1 MTWPDSTIDL
11 SFAKSPSNCVTALIQ
26 TLVPFAPEPPDV
38 ENTSARCCP
47 PRMPEPVESNN
58 KAPTA
63 PARPKL
69 KTRQHVGK
77 TPYRMYNRPRSM
89 TDKETG
95 RTSINVLDPRVAQ
108 QVAAGEVVDRPASVV
123 KELVE
128 NALDAGASRVEVE
141 LGEGGTSRIL
151 VRDDGSGMTSENA
164 SLSVLRHATSKIR
177 NVEDIE
183 AVLTLGF
190 RGEALPSIASVSA
203 FTLTTSSGEGAATRV
218 VVDGG
223 AEAEISAASH
233 PKGTTVLVDRLFYNV
248 PARRAFLKGAR
259 AERAAIVEVVTH
271 LAIAHPKVA
280 FRLTDKGRDY
290 LSLPEAGD
298 LLERLAQILGVAKAR
313 ALRRVEHESGAF
325 GVSGYAALPS
335 LTEGSRAHQTIS
347 VNGRFV
353 RADNLHRGLD
363 DAYRATLPSGRYP
376 PVAIEITADPRRVD
390 VNVHPTKQV
399 VRFSEE
405 RAAREAVAAAVRAA
419 IEWRP
424 QGPASAPRAPE
435 RTYTQDRFS
444 GPSYSRPPTNYPSR
458 AAEDPTPYTAPPAQ
472 GLAEARERLSE
483 ASRPLSEPL
492 AGERGQYGELP
503 ERGGLPQASP
513 DELRII
519 GQLAAGYILVEEP
532 GSLWV
537 VDQHVAHERAI
548 LDRLH
553 DSDSPASVQSLLVPE
568 VVDLSAAEAELA
580 TESLEELSVY
590 GFEAEPFGPRSVRVT
605 AVISTLADRDI
616 AGAVKDA
623 ISAISGTEPGHR
635 REDHILAT
643 IACHSAVK
651 MGDRLSQPEMEAL
664 IKSWLTSH
672 LPATCPH
679 GRSICYRIGLNE
691 VARKLDRH

>member
-1 MTWPDSTIDL
+1 M
-11 SFAKSPSNCVTALIQ
+11 A
-26 TLVPFAPEPPDV
+26 E
-38 ENTSARCCP
+38 
-47 PRMPEPVESNN
+47 
-58 KAPTA
+58 
-63 PARPKL
+63 
-69 KTRQHVGK
+69 
-77 TPYRMYNRPRSM
+77 
-89 TDKETG
+89 KETA
-95 RTSINVLDPRVAQ
+95 RASISVLDPRVAQ

-128 NALDAGASRVEVE
+128 NALDAGASRIEVE
-141 LGEGGTSRIL
+141 LGDGGTSRIL
-151 VRDDGSGMTSENA
+151 VRDDGSGMSRGDAT
-164 SLSVLRHATSKIR
+164 LSVLRHATSKIQ

-183 AVLTLGF
+183 AVTTLGF
-190 RGEALPSIASVSA
+190 RGEALPSIASVSS
-203 FTLTTSSGEGAATRV
+203 FSLTTSTGEGAATKV
-218 VVDGG
+218 VVEGG
-223 AEAEISAASH
+223 EAAEVSAASH
-233 PKGTTVLVDRLFYNV
+233 PKGTTILVDRLFYNV

-271 LAIAHPKVA
+271 LAIAHPTLA
-280 FRLTDKGRDY
+280 FRLTEGGRDY

-313 ALRRVEHESGAF
+313 ALRRVEYESGAF
-325 GVSGYAALPS
+325 AVSGYAALPS

-347 VNGRFV
+347 VNGRVV
-353 RADNLHRGLD
+353 RAENLHRGLD
-363 DAYRATLPSGRYP
+363 DAYRATVPSGRYP

-405 RAAREAVAAAVRAA
+405 RAAREAVAAAVRGT

-424 QGPASAPRAPE
+424 QAPPSAPRAAE

-444 GPSYSRPPTNYPSR
+444 GPSRPPTDYPSY
-458 AAEDPTPYTAPPAQ
+458 AAEGHSPYTAPPARDLQ
-472 GLAEARERLSE
+472 EARERLSE
-483 ASRPLSEPL
+483 ASRPLAEPL
-492 AGERGQYGELP
+492 AEEIGQYGELP
-503 ERGGLPQASP
+503 ERGGLPRASP
-513 DELRII
+513 EELRVI
-519 GQLAAGYILVEEP
+519 GQLAAGYILIEEP
-532 GSLWV
+532 ESLWV

-553 DSDSPASVQSLLVPE
+553 DSDSPATVQSLLVPE
-568 VVDLSAAEAELA
+568 VVDLSPAEAELA
-580 TESLEELSVY
+580 VASLEELSVY

-616 AGAVKDA
+616 AGAFKDA
-623 ISAISGTEPGHR
+623 LSAISGTEAGHR

-651 MGDRLSQPEMEAL
+651 MGDKLSQPEMEAL
-664 IKSWLTSH
+664 VKSWLESR

>member
-1 MTWPDSTIDL
+1 MT
-11 SFAKSPSNCVTALIQ
+11 
-26 TLVPFAPEPPDV
+26 E
-38 ENTSARCCP
+38 R
-47 PRMPEPVESNN
+47 
-58 KAPTA
+58 
-63 PARPKL
+63 
-69 KTRQHVGK
+69 
-77 TPYRMYNRPRSM
+77 
-89 TDKETG
+89 ETE
-95 RTSINVLDPRVAQ
+95 RASINVLDPRVAQ

-128 NALDAGASRVEVE
+128 NALDAGASRIEVE
-141 LGEGGTSRIL
+141 LGDGGTSRIL
-151 VRDDGSGMTSENA
+151 VRDDGSGMTSSDA

-183 AVLTLGF
+183 AVTTLGF
-190 RGEALPSIASVSA
+190 RGEALPSIASVSS
-203 FTLTTSSGEGAATRV
+203 FSLTTSTGEGAATKV
-218 VVDGG
+218 VVEGG
-223 AEAEISAASH
+223 AEAEVSRASH

-248 PARRAFLKGAR
+248 PARRAFLKGPR

-271 LAIAHPKVA
+271 LAIAHPTVA

-313 ALRRVEHESGAF
+313 ALRRVEYESGAF

-353 RADNLHRGLD
+353 RAENLHRGLD
-363 DAYRATLPSGRYP
+363 DAYRATVPSGRYP
-376 PVAIEITADPRRVD
+376 PVAVEITADPRRVD

-405 RAAREAVAAAVRAA
+405 RAAREAVAAAVRGA

-424 QGPASAPRAPE
+424 PAPPATPRAAE
-435 RTYTQDRFS
+435 RTFTQDRFS
-444 GPSYSRPPTNYPSR
+444 GPSRPPAGYPSFT
-458 AAEDPTPYTAPPAQ
+458 AEGRSPYTTARD
-472 GLAEARERLSE
+472 LREARERLSE
-483 ASRPLSEPL
+483 ASRPLSESL
-492 AGERGQYGELP
+492 AEERGPYGDLP
-503 ERGGLPQASP
+503 ERGALPQASP
-513 DELRII
+513 EELRVI

-532 GSLWV
+532 ESLWV

-553 DSDSPASVQSLLVPE
+553 DSDSPATVQSLLVPE
-568 VVDLSAAEAELA
+568 VVDLSPGEAELA
-580 TESLEELSVY
+580 AASLEELSVY

-616 AGAVKDA
+616 AGAFKDA
-623 ISAISGTEPGHR
+623 LSAISGTEPGHR

-651 MGDRLSQPEMEAL
+651 MGDRLSQSEMEAL
-664 IKSWLTSH
+664 VKSWLTSR

>member
-1 MTWPDSTIDL
+1 M
-11 SFAKSPSNCVTALIQ
+11 A
-26 TLVPFAPEPPDV
+26 E
-38 ENTSARCCP
+38 
-47 PRMPEPVESNN
+47 
-58 KAPTA
+58 
-63 PARPKL
+63 
-69 KTRQHVGK
+69 
-77 TPYRMYNRPRSM
+77 
-89 TDKETG
+89 KETPQA
-95 RTSINVLDPRVAQ
+95 SINVLDPRVAQ

-141 LGEGGTSRIL
+141 FQDGGTSRIL
-151 VRDDGSGMTSENA
+151 VRDDGSGMSRGDAT
-164 SLSVLRHATSKIR
+164 LSVLRHATSKIR

-183 AVLTLGF
+183 AVTTLGF
-190 RGEALPSIASVSA
+190 RGEALPSIASVSS
-203 FTLTTSSGEGAATRV
+203 FSLTTSTGEGPATKV
-218 VVDGG
+218 VVEGG
-223 AEAEISAASH
+223 AKAEVSAASH

-259 AERAAIVEVVTH
+259 AERSAIVEVVRH
-271 LAIAHPKVA
+271 LAIAHPTLA
-280 FRLTDKGRDY
+280 FRVTDKGRDY

-298 LLERLAQILGVAKAR
+298 LLERLAQILGIAKAR
-313 ALRRVEHESGAF
+313 ALRKVEYESGAF
-325 GVSGYAALPS
+325 GVSGYAGLPS

-353 RADNLHRGLD
+353 RAENLQRGLD
-363 DAYRATLPSGRYP
+363 DAYRATVPSGRYP
-376 PVAIEITADPRRVD
+376 PVAVEITADPRRVD

-405 RAAREAVAAAVRAA
+405 RAAREAVAAAVRGA

-424 QGPASAPRAPE
+424 QAPPSTPRAPE
-435 RTYTQDRFS
+435 RTFTQDRFS
-444 GPSYSRPPTNYPSR
+444 GPSRPPANYPSHAGER
-458 AAEDPTPYTAPPAQ
+458 RTAYTAPPAQ
-472 GLAEARERLSE
+472 GLREVRERLSE
-483 ASRPLSEPL
+483 ASRPLTESL
-492 AGERGQYGELP
+492 AEEREAYGDLP
-503 ERGGLPQASP
+503 ERGGLPQAP
-513 DELRII
+513 PEELRVI

-532 GSLWV
+532 ESLWI

-553 DSDSPASVQSLLVPE
+553 DSDSPATVQSLLVPE
-568 VVDLSAAEAELA
+568 VVDLSPTEAELA
-580 TESLEELSVY
+580 ASSLEELSVY

-616 AGAVKDA
+616 AGAFKDA
-623 ISAISGTEPGHR
+623 LSAISGTEPGHR

-651 MGDRLSQPEMEAL
+651 MGDKLSQPEMQAL
-664 IKSWLTSH
+664 IKSWLKSR

>member
-1 MTWPDSTIDL
+1 M
-11 SFAKSPSNCVTALIQ
+11 
-26 TLVPFAPEPPDV
+26 E
-38 ENTSARCCP
+38 
-47 PRMPEPVESNN
+47 
-58 KAPTA
+58 
-63 PARPKL
+63 
-69 KTRQHVGK
+69 
-77 TPYRMYNRPRSM
+77 TP
-89 TDKETG
+89 

-128 NALDAGASRVEVE
+128 NALDAGASRIEVE
-141 LGEGGTSRIL
+141 LGDGGTSRIL
-151 VRDDGSGMTSENA
+151 VRDDGSGMSRGDA
-164 SLSVLRHATSKIR
+164 ALSVLRHATSKIR

-183 AVLTLGF
+183 AVMTLGF
-190 RGEALPSIASVSA
+190 RGEALPSIASVSS
-203 FTLTTSSGEGAATRV
+203 FSLTTSTGEGSATKV
-218 VVDGG
+218 VVEGG
-223 AEAEISAASH
+223 EAAEVSAASH
-233 PKGTTVLVDRLFYNV
+233 PKGTTVVVDRLFYNV

-259 AERAAIVEVVTH
+259 SERAAIVEVVTH
-271 LAIAHPKVA
+271 LSIAHPTLA
-280 FRLTDKGRDY
+280 FRLTEGGRDY

-313 ALRRVEHESGAF
+313 ALRKVEHEAGAF
-325 GVSGYAALPS
+325 SVSGYAALPS
-335 LTEGSRAHQTIS
+335 LTEGNRAHQTIS

-353 RADNLHRGLD
+353 RAENLQRGLD
-363 DAYRATLPSGRYP
+363 DAYRATVPSGRYP
-376 PVAIEITADPRRVD
+376 PVALEITTDPHRVD

-405 RAAREAVAAAVRAA
+405 RAAREAVAAAVRDA

-424 QGPASAPRAPE
+424 QAPPQAPRAPE
-435 RTYTQDRFS
+435 RTYTQDRLS
-444 GPSYSRPPTNYPSR
+444 GPPRVGYPPY
-458 AAEDPTPYTAPPAQ
+458 AAEDRPSYTAPPAR
-472 GLAEARERLSE
+472 GLREARERLSE
-483 ASRPLSEPL
+483 ASRPLAEPP
-492 AGERGQYGELP
+492 AEERERYRELP

-513 DELRII
+513 EELRVI

-553 DSDSPASVQSLLVPE
+553 DSDSPATVQSLLVPE
-568 VVDLSAAEAELA
+568 VVDLSPAEAELA
-580 TESLEELSVY
+580 AASLEELSVY

-616 AGAVKDA
+616 AGAFKDA
-623 ISAISGTEPGHR
+623 LSAISGTEPGHR

-651 MGDRLSQPEMEAL
+651 LGDKLSQPEMEAL
-664 IKSWLTSH
+664 IKSWLESR